1 MGDRAVGQFVV
12 VAMRKGVF
20 ARSKGW
26 HVGRSLK
33 IQVIYFGVF
42 NLTRPER
49 LLSTGVLFLQRKG
62 QFRARLCLEPEGEPT
77 ETSMMKRTRLL
88 ALLSACLFNA
98 LLSAATYAQG
108 AYPDRPISIWIG
120 FPPGTSTDSVGRILS
135 DKMSKDLGQPI
146 IIKNKPGVGGTL
158 APAEVAKSQPDGY
171 TLLLSATAPMGTAAH
186 LMKNL
191 PYSPLTDF
199 APIGQTSWL
208 PFLLVSNKTKGLDTF
223 EKFIAYAKAN
233 PDVLTYATIGN
244 GTTSHLVML
253 MLLTKAGV
261 KMVHVPYQGST
272 QSQADVI
279 GGSVDATFD
288 TMVTVYP
295 HVVSGRLN
303 ALAVSTAG
311 RTAMDPSVP
320 TIEEK
325 GISNFHLGAWIGMF
339 AVKDTPKPII
349 DKLHA
354 SLNRALNDPD
364 TQRKLVA
371 LGTDVV
377 KSDSPADFKQFVA
390 QNYKLWGELVDI
402 AGIER
407 K

>member
-1 MGDRAVGQFVV
+1 M
-12 VAMRKGVF
+12 K
-20 ARSKGW
+20 
-26 HVGRSLK
+26 
-33 IQVIYFGVF
+33 
-42 NLTRPER
+42 LTR
-49 LLSTGVLFLQRKG
+49 SI
-62 QFRARLCLEPEGEPT
+62 AW
-77 ETSMMKRTRLL
+77 
-88 ALLSACLFNA
+88 ASACLFSVLCVA
-98 LLSAATYAQG
+98 SSQAQG
-108 AYPDRPISIWIG
+108 TYPEKPISIWIG
-120 FPPGTSTDSVGRILS
+120 FPPGTSTDSIGRILS
-135 DKMSKDLGQPI
+135 DRMSKDLGQPI

-191 PYSPLTDF
+191 PYSPLKDF
-199 APIGQTSWL
+199 SPIGQTSWL

-233 PDVLTYATIGN
+233 PEVLTYASIGN

-253 MLLTKAGV
+253 MLLAKAGV

-279 GGSVDATFD
+279 GGNVDATFD

-303 ALAVSTAG
+303 ALAVSTTG
-311 RTAMDPSVP
+311 RAAMDPSVP

-325 GISNFHLGAWIGMF
+325 GLANFNLGAWIGMF

-354 SLNRALNDPD
+354 SLNRALADPD
-364 TQRKLVA
+364 TKRKLEA
-371 LGTDVV
+371 LGADVV
-377 KSDSPADFKQFVA
+377 SSESPAAFGQFVA
-390 QNYKLWGELVDI
+390 QNYKLWGELVEI
-402 AGIER
+402 SGVER

>member
-1 MGDRAVGQFVV
+1 MKPTMKQL
-12 VAMRKGVF
+12 
-20 ARSKGW
+20 
-26 HVGRSLK
+26 RSL
-33 IQVIYFGVF
+33 
-42 NLTRPER
+42 
-49 LLSTGVLFLQRKG
+49 
-62 QFRARLCLEPEGEPT
+62 A
-77 ETSMMKRTRLL
+77 L
-88 ALLSACLFNA
+88 ASACFLATA
-98 LLSAATYAQG
+98 LPALSQAQVS
-108 AYPDRPISIWIG
+108 YPDKPISMWIG
-120 FPPGTSTDSVGRILS
+120 FPPGTSTDSIGRILS
-135 DKMSKDLGQPI
+135 EKMSKDLGQAI

-186 LMKNL
+186 LFKNL
-191 PYSPLTDF
+191 SYSPLTDF

-233 PDVLTYATIGN
+233 PEALTYASIGN

-253 MLLTKAGV
+253 MLLNKAGIN
-261 KMVHVPYQGST
+261 MVHVPYQGST

-279 GGSVDATFD
+279 GGNVDATFD

-303 ALAVSTAG
+303 ALAVSTTG
-311 RTAMDPSVP
+311 RAQMDPSVP

-325 GISNFHLGAWIGMF
+325 GIAEFNLGAWIGMF
-339 AVKDTPKPII
+339 AVKDTPKPIV

-354 SLNRALNDPD
+354 ALNRALSDPEIN
-364 TQRKLVA
+364 RKLVA

-377 KSDSPADFKQFVA
+377 LSETPAAFGQFVA
-390 QNYKLWGELVDI
+390 RNYKLWGEMVEISGL
-402 AGIER
+402 E
-407 K
+407 KK

>member
-1 MGDRAVGQFVV
+1 M
-12 VAMRKGVF
+12 KLL
-20 ARSKGW
+20 RSIALA
-26 HVGRSLK
+26 S
-33 IQVIYFGVF
+33 
-42 NLTRPER
+42 
-49 LLSTGVLFLQRKG
+49 
-62 QFRARLCLEPEGEPT
+62 AC
-77 ETSMMKRTRLL
+77 LL
-88 ALLSACLFNA
+88 ALSFSALA
-98 LLSAATYAQG
+98 QAQG
-108 AYPDRPISIWIG
+108 AYPDKPISIWIG
-120 FPPGTSTDSVGRILS
+120 FPPGTSTDSVGRILA

-223 EKFIAYAKAN
+223 EKYIAYAKAN
-233 PDVLTYATIGN
+233 PELLTYASIGN

-253 MLLTKAGV
+253 LLLQKAGV

-279 GGSVDATFD
+279 GGNVDATFD

-303 ALAVSTAG
+303 ALAVSTTK

-325 GISNFHLGAWIGMF
+325 GIGSFNLGAWIGMF
-339 AVKDTPKPII
+339 AVKNTPQPII
-349 DKLHA
+349 DKLHGA
-354 SLNRALNDPD
+354 LKRALADPE
-364 TQRKLVA
+364 TARKLVA
-371 LGTDVV
+371 LGTEVV
-377 KSDSPADFKQFVA
+377 TSESPAQFSQFVA
-390 QNYKLWGELVDI
+390 QNYKLWGEMVDI
-402 AGIER
+402 SGLE
-407 K
+407 KK

>member
-1 MGDRAVGQFVV
+1 MKLLR
-12 VAMRKGVF
+12 VF
-20 ARSKGW
+20 ALAC
-26 HVGRSLK
+26 VYLAAAAA
-33 IQVIYFGVF
+33 
-42 NLTRPER
+42 P
-49 LLSTGVLFLQRKG
+49 LLG
-62 QFRARLCLEPEGEPT
+62 Q
-77 ETSMMKRTRLL
+77 
-88 ALLSACLFNA
+88 
-98 LLSAATYAQG
+98 AQG
-108 AYPDRPISIWIG
+108 TYPDKPISIWVG
-120 FPPGTSTDSVGRILS
+120 FPPGTSTDSVGRILA

-191 PYSPLTDF
+191 PYAPLTDF

-223 EKFIAYAKAN
+223 EKYIAYAKAN
-233 PDVLTYATIGN
+233 PDALTYASIGN

-253 MLLTKAGV
+253 LLLQKAGV

-279 GGSVDATFD
+279 GGNVDATFD

-303 ALAVSTAG
+303 ALAVSTTK

-320 TIEEK
+320 TVEEK
-325 GISNFHLGAWIGMF
+325 GLGSFNLGAWIGMF
-339 AVKDTPKPII
+339 AVKNTPQPII
-349 DKLHA
+349 DKLHGA
-354 SLNRALNDPD
+354 LNRALADPE
-364 TQRKLVA
+364 TARKLVA
-371 LGTDVV
+371 LGTEVV
-377 KSDSPADFKQFVA
+377 SSESPAQFGQFVA
-390 QNYKLWGELVDI
+390 HNYKLWGDMVEISGL
-402 AGIER
+402 E
-407 K
+407 KK

>member
-1 MGDRAVGQFVV
+1 MKLLRYFALACACLWAAAAPLVGQ
-12 VAMRKGVF
+12 
-20 ARSKGW
+20 
-26 HVGRSLK
+26 
-33 IQVIYFGVF
+33 
-42 NLTRPER
+42 
-49 LLSTGVLFLQRKG
+49 
-62 QFRARLCLEPEGEPT
+62 
-77 ETSMMKRTRLL
+77 
-88 ALLSACLFNA
+88 
-98 LLSAATYAQG
+98 AQG
-108 AYPDRPISIWIG
+108 AYPDKPISIWIG
-120 FPPGTSTDSVGRILS
+120 FPPGTSTDSVGRILA

-199 APIGQTSWL
+199 SPIGQASWL

-223 EKFIAYAKAN
+223 EKYIAYAKAN
-233 PDVLTYATIGN
+233 PDALTYASIGN

-253 MLLTKAGV
+253 LLLQKAGV

-279 GGSVDATFD
+279 GGNVDATFD

-303 ALAVSTAG
+303 ALAVSTTK

-320 TIEEK
+320 TVEEK
-325 GISNFHLGAWIGMF
+325 GLGAFNLGAWIGMF
-339 AVKDTPKPII
+339 AVKNTPQPII
-349 DKLHA
+349 DKLHGA
-354 SLNRALNDPD
+354 LNRALADPE
-364 TQRKLVA
+364 TARKLVA
-371 LGTDVV
+371 LGTEVV
-377 KSDSPADFKQFVA
+377 SSESPAQFGQFVA
-390 QNYKLWGELVDI
+390 HNYKLWGEMVEISGL
-402 AGIER
+402 E
-407 K
+407 KK

>member
-1 MGDRAVGQFVV
+1 M
-12 VAMRKGVF
+12 KLL
-20 ARSKGW
+20 RS
-26 HVGRSLK
+26 
-33 IQVIYFGVF
+33 I
-42 NLTRPER
+42 
-49 LLSTGVLFLQRKG
+49 
-62 QFRARLCLEPEGEPT
+62 A
-77 ETSMMKRTRLL
+77 L
-88 ALLSACLFNA
+88 ASACLWA
-98 LLSAATYAQG
+98 LSFSTLTQAQG
-108 AYPDRPISIWIG
+108 SYPDKPLSIWVG
-120 FPPGTSTDSVGRILS
+120 FPPGTSTDSVARILA

-186 LMKNL
+186 LMKSL

-223 EKFIAYAKAN
+223 EKYIAYAKAN
-233 PDVLTYATIGN
+233 PDVLTYASIGN

-253 MLLTKAGV
+253 LLLQKAGV

-279 GGSVDATFD
+279 GGNVDATFD

-303 ALAVSTAG
+303 ALAVSTTK
-311 RTAMDPSVP
+311 RTAMDPAVP

-325 GISNFHLGAWIGMF
+325 GIGSFNLGAWIGMF
-339 AVKDTPKPII
+339 AVKNTPQPII
-349 DKLHA
+349 DKLHGA
-354 SLNRALNDPD
+354 LNRALADPE
-364 TQRKLVA
+364 TARKLVA
-371 LGTDVV
+371 LGTEVV
-377 KSDSPADFKQFVA
+377 TSESPVQFSQFVA
-390 QNYKLWGELVDI
+390 HNYKLWGEMVDI
-402 AGIER
+402 SGLE
-407 K
+407 KK

>member
-1 MGDRAVGQFVV
+1 M
-12 VAMRKGVF
+12 KLL
-20 ARSKGW
+20 RS
-26 HVGRSLK
+26 
-33 IQVIYFGVF
+33 I
-42 NLTRPER
+42 
-49 LLSTGVLFLQRKG
+49 
-62 QFRARLCLEPEGEPT
+62 A
-77 ETSMMKRTRLL
+77 L
-88 ALLSACLFNA
+88 ASACLWA
-98 LLSAATYAQG
+98 LSFSTLTQAQG
-108 AYPDRPISIWIG
+108 SYPDKPLSIWIG
-120 FPPGTSTDSVGRILS
+120 FPPGTSTDSVGRILA

-223 EKFIAYAKAN
+223 EKYIAYAKAN
-233 PDVLTYATIGN
+233 PDVLTYASIGN

-253 MLLTKAGV
+253 LLLQKAGV

-279 GGSVDATFD
+279 GGNVDATFD

-303 ALAVSTAG
+303 ALAVSTTK
-311 RTAMDPSVP
+311 RTAMDPAVP
-320 TIEEK
+320 TVEEK
-325 GISNFHLGAWIGMF
+325 GLGSFNLGAWIGMF
-339 AVKDTPKPII
+339 AVKNTPQPII
-349 DKLHA
+349 DKLHGA
-354 SLNRALNDPD
+354 LNRALADPE
-364 TQRKLVA
+364 TARKLVA
-371 LGTDVV
+371 LGTEVV
-377 KSDSPADFKQFVA
+377 TSESPAQFSQFVA
-390 QNYKLWGELVDI
+390 HNYKLWGEMVDI
-402 AGIER
+402 SGLE
-407 K
+407 KK

>member
-1 MGDRAVGQFVV
+1 MKLLRS
-12 VAMRKGVF
+12 F
-20 ARSKGW
+20 A
-26 HVGRSLK
+26 
-33 IQVIYFGVF
+33 
-42 NLTRPER
+42 LT
-49 LLSTGVLFLQRKG
+49 S
-62 QFRARLCLEPEGEPT
+62 AC
-77 ETSMMKRTRLL
+77 LL
-88 ALLSACLFNA
+88 ALSFSTL
-98 LLSAATYAQG
+98 TQAQG
-108 AYPDRPISIWIG
+108 AYPDKPISIWVG
-120 FPPGTSTDSVGRILS
+120 FPPGTSTDSVGRILA

-223 EKFIAYAKAN
+223 EKYIAYAKAK
-233 PDVLTYATIGN
+233 PEALTYASIGN

-253 MLLTKAGV
+253 TLLNKAGV

-279 GGSVDATFD
+279 GGNVDATFD

-303 ALAVSTAG
+303 ALAVSTKG
-311 RTAMDPSVP
+311 RTVMDPSVP
-320 TIEEK
+320 TVEEK
-325 GISNFHLGAWIGMF
+325 GIPDFNLGAWIGLF
-339 AVKDTPKPII
+339 AVKGTPKPIVE
-349 DKLHA
+349 KLFV
-354 SLNRALNDPD
+354 SLNRALADPEIS
-364 TQRKLVA
+364 RKLVS
-371 LGTDVV
+371 LGTEVV
-377 KSDSPADFKQFVA
+377 VSESPAAFGQFVA
-390 QNYKLWGELVDI
+390 LNYKLWGEMVELS
-402 AGIER
+402 GLE
-407 K
+407 KK

>member
-1 MGDRAVGQFVV
+1 
-12 VAMRKGVF
+12 
-20 ARSKGW
+20 
-26 HVGRSLK
+26 
-33 IQVIYFGVF
+33 
-42 NLTRPER
+42 
-49 LLSTGVLFLQRKG
+49 
-62 QFRARLCLEPEGEPT
+62 
-77 ETSMMKRTRLL
+77 L
-88 ALLSACLFNA
+88 A
-98 LLSAATYAQG
+98 
-108 AYPDRPISIWIG
+108 
-120 FPPGTSTDSVGRILS
+120 

-223 EKFIAYAKAN
+223 EKYIAYAKAK
-233 PDVLTYATIGN
+233 PEALTYASIGN

-253 MLLTKAGV
+253 TLLNKAGV

-279 GGSVDATFD
+279 GGNVDATFD

-303 ALAVSTAG
+303 ALAVSTKG
-311 RTAMDPSVP
+311 RTVMDPSVP
-320 TIEEK
+320 TVEEK
-325 GISNFHLGAWIGMF
+325 GIPDFNLGAWIGLF
-339 AVKDTPKPII
+339 AVKGTPKPIVE
-349 DKLHA
+349 KLFA
-354 SLNRALNDPD
+354 SLNRALADPEIS
-364 TQRKLVA
+364 RKLVS
-371 LGTDVV
+371 LGTEVV
-377 KSDSPADFKQFVA
+377 VSESPAAFGQFVA
-390 QNYKLWGELVDI
+390 LNYKRWGEMVELS
-402 AGIER
+402 GLE
-407 K
+407 KK

>member
-1 MGDRAVGQFVV
+1 M
-12 VAMRKGVF
+12 KLL
-20 ARSKGW
+20 RS
-26 HVGRSLK
+26 
-33 IQVIYFGVF
+33 I
-42 NLTRPER
+42 
-49 LLSTGVLFLQRKG
+49 
-62 QFRARLCLEPEGEPT
+62 A
-77 ETSMMKRTRLL
+77 L
-88 ALLSACLFNA
+88 ASACLWA
-98 LLSAATYAQG
+98 LSFSTLTQAQG
-108 AYPDRPISIWIG
+108 SYPDKPLSIWVG
-120 FPPGTSTDSVGRILS
+120 FPPGTSTDSVARILA

-186 LMKNL
+186 LMKSL

-223 EKFIAYAKAN
+223 EKYIAYAKAN
-233 PDVLTYATIGN
+233 PEVLTYASIGN

-253 MLLTKAGV
+253 LLLQKAGV

-279 GGSVDATFD
+279 GGNVDATFD

-303 ALAVSTAG
+303 ALAVSTTK
-311 RTAMDPSVP
+311 RTAMDPAVP

-325 GISNFHLGAWIGMF
+325 GIGSFNLGAWIGMF
-339 AVKDTPKPII
+339 AVKNTPQPII
-349 DKLHA
+349 DKLHGA
-354 SLNRALNDPD
+354 LNRALADPE
-364 TQRKLVA
+364 TARKLVA
-371 LGTDVV
+371 LGTEVV
-377 KSDSPADFKQFVA
+377 TSESPAQFSQFVA
-390 QNYKLWGELVDI
+390 HNYKLWGEMVDI
-402 AGIER
+402 SGLE
-407 K
+407 KK

>member
-1 MGDRAVGQFVV
+1 M
-12 VAMRKGVF
+12 KLL
-20 ARSKGW
+20 RSIALA
-26 HVGRSLK
+26 S
-33 IQVIYFGVF
+33 
-42 NLTRPER
+42 
-49 LLSTGVLFLQRKG
+49 
-62 QFRARLCLEPEGEPT
+62 AC
-77 ETSMMKRTRLL
+77 LL
-88 ALLSACLFNA
+88 ALSFSALA
-98 LLSAATYAQG
+98 QAQG
-108 AYPDRPISIWIG
+108 AYPDKPISIWIG
-120 FPPGTSTDSVGRILS
+120 FPPGTSTDSVGRILA

-223 EKFIAYAKAN
+223 EKYIAYAKAN
-233 PDVLTYATIGN
+233 PELLTYASIGN

-253 MLLTKAGV
+253 LLLQKAGV

-279 GGSVDATFD
+279 GGNVDATFD

-303 ALAVSTAG
+303 ALAVSTTK

-325 GISNFHLGAWIGMF
+325 GIGSFNLGAWIGMF
-339 AVKDTPKPII
+339 AVKNTPQPII
-349 DKLHA
+349 DKLHGA
-354 SLNRALNDPD
+354 LNRTLADPE
-364 TQRKLVA
+364 TARKLVA
-371 LGTDVV
+371 LGTEVV
-377 KSDSPADFKQFVA
+377 TSESPAQFSQFVA
-390 QNYKLWGELVDI
+390 QNYKLWGEMVDI
-402 AGIER
+402 SGLE
-407 K
+407 KK

>member
-1 MGDRAVGQFVV
+1 M
-12 VAMRKGVF
+12 KLL
-20 ARSKGW
+20 RS
-26 HVGRSLK
+26 
-33 IQVIYFGVF
+33 I
-42 NLTRPER
+42 
-49 LLSTGVLFLQRKG
+49 
-62 QFRARLCLEPEGEPT
+62 A
-77 ETSMMKRTRLL
+77 L
-88 ALLSACLFNA
+88 ASACLWA
-98 LLSAATYAQG
+98 LSFSTLTQAQG
-108 AYPDRPISIWIG
+108 SYPDKPLSIWIG
-120 FPPGTSTDSVGRILS
+120 FPPGTSTDSVGRILA

-223 EKFIAYAKAN
+223 EKYIAYAKAN
-233 PDVLTYATIGN
+233 PDVLTYASIGN

-253 MLLTKAGV
+253 LLLQKAGV

-279 GGSVDATFD
+279 GGNVDATFD

-303 ALAVSTAG
+303 ALAVSTTK
-311 RTAMDPSVP
+311 RTAMDPAVP

-325 GISNFHLGAWIGMF
+325 GIGSFNLGAWIGMF
-339 AVKDTPKPII
+339 AVKNTPQPII
-349 DKLHA
+349 DKLHGA
-354 SLNRALNDPD
+354 LNRALADPE
-364 TQRKLVA
+364 TARKLVA
-371 LGTDVV
+371 LGSEVV
-377 KSDSPADFKQFVA
+377 TSESPAQFGQFVA
-390 QNYKLWGELVDI
+390 QNYKLWGEMVEISGL
-402 AGIER
+402 E
-407 K
+407 KK

>member
-1 MGDRAVGQFVV
+1 M
-12 VAMRKGVF
+12 KLL
-20 ARSKGW
+20 RSIALA
-26 HVGRSLK
+26 S
-33 IQVIYFGVF
+33 
-42 NLTRPER
+42 
-49 LLSTGVLFLQRKG
+49 
-62 QFRARLCLEPEGEPT
+62 AC
-77 ETSMMKRTRLL
+77 LL
-88 ALLSACLFNA
+88 ALSFSALA
-98 LLSAATYAQG
+98 QAQG
-108 AYPDRPISIWIG
+108 AYPDKPISIWIG
-120 FPPGTSTDSVGRILS
+120 FPPGTSTDSVGRILA

-223 EKFIAYAKAN
+223 EKYIAYAKAN
-233 PDVLTYATIGN
+233 PELLTYASIGN

-253 MLLTKAGV
+253 LLLQKAGV

-279 GGSVDATFD
+279 GGNVDATFD

-303 ALAVSTAG
+303 ALAVSTTK

-325 GISNFHLGAWIGMF
+325 GIGSFNLGAWIGMF
-339 AVKDTPKPII
+339 AVKNTPQPII
-349 DKLHA
+349 DKLHGA
-354 SLNRALNDPD
+354 LNRALADPE
-364 TQRKLVA
+364 TARKLVA
-371 LGTDVV
+371 LGTEVV
-377 KSDSPADFKQFVA
+377 TSESPAQFSQFVA
-390 QNYKLWGELVDI
+390 QNYKLWGEMVDI
-402 AGIER
+402 SGLE
-407 K
+407 KK

>member
-1 MGDRAVGQFVV
+1 MKLLRS
-12 VAMRKGVF
+12 F
-20 ARSKGW
+20 A
-26 HVGRSLK
+26 
-33 IQVIYFGVF
+33 
-42 NLTRPER
+42 LT
-49 LLSTGVLFLQRKG
+49 SACF
-62 QFRARLCLEPEGEPT
+62 
-77 ETSMMKRTRLL
+77 L
-88 ALLSACLFNA
+88 ALSFSTL
-98 LLSAATYAQG
+98 TQAQG
-108 AYPDRPISIWIG
+108 AYPDKPLSIWVG
-120 FPPGTSTDSVGRILS
+120 FPPGTSTDSVGRILA

-223 EKFIAYAKAN
+223 EKYIAYAKAK
-233 PDVLTYATIGN
+233 PEALTYASIGN

-253 MLLTKAGV
+253 TLLNKAGV

-279 GGSVDATFD
+279 GGNVDATFD

-303 ALAVSTAG
+303 ALAVSTKG
-311 RTAMDPSVP
+311 RTVMDPSVP
-320 TIEEK
+320 TVEEK
-325 GISNFHLGAWIGMF
+325 GIPDFNLGAWIGLF
-339 AVKDTPKPII
+339 AVKGTPKPIVE
-349 DKLHA
+349 KLFA
-354 SLNRALNDPD
+354 SLNRALADPEIS
-364 TQRKLVA
+364 RKLVS
-371 LGTDVV
+371 LGTEVV
-377 KSDSPADFKQFVA
+377 VSESPAAFGQFVA
-390 QNYKLWGELVDI
+390 LNYKRWGEMVELS
-402 AGIER
+402 GLE
-407 K
+407 KK

>member
-1 MGDRAVGQFVV
+1 MKLLRFFALAGVCLGAAVG
-12 VAMRKGVF
+12 
-20 ARSKGW
+20 
-26 HVGRSLK
+26 
-33 IQVIYFGVF
+33 
-42 NLTRPER
+42 P
-49 LLSTGVLFLQRKG
+49 LLSQ
-62 QFRARLCLEPEGEPT
+62 
-77 ETSMMKRTRLL
+77 
-88 ALLSACLFNA
+88 
-98 LLSAATYAQG
+98 AQG
-108 AYPDRPISIWIG
+108 TYPDKPLSIWIG
-120 FPPGTSTDSVGRILS
+120 FPPGTSTDSVGRILA

-223 EKFIAYAKAN
+223 EKYIAYAKAN
-233 PDVLTYATIGN
+233 PDLLTYASIGN

-253 MLLTKAGV
+253 LLLQKAGV

-279 GGSVDATFD
+279 GGNVDATFD

-303 ALAVSTAG
+303 ALAVSTTK

-325 GISNFHLGAWIGMF
+325 GIGSFNLGAWIGMF
-339 AVKDTPKPII
+339 AVKNTPQAII
-349 DKLHA
+349 DKLHGA
-354 SLNRALNDPD
+354 LNRALADPD
-364 TQRKLVA
+364 TARKLVA
-371 LGTDVV
+371 LGTEVV
-377 KSDSPADFKQFVA
+377 TSDTPAQFGQFVA
-390 QNYKLWGELVDI
+390 HNYKLWGEMVEISGL
-402 AGIER
+402 E
-407 K
+407 KK

>member
-1 MGDRAVGQFVV
+1 MKLLRYVALACACLWAAAAPLVGQ
-12 VAMRKGVF
+12 
-20 ARSKGW
+20 
-26 HVGRSLK
+26 
-33 IQVIYFGVF
+33 
-42 NLTRPER
+42 
-49 LLSTGVLFLQRKG
+49 
-62 QFRARLCLEPEGEPT
+62 
-77 ETSMMKRTRLL
+77 
-88 ALLSACLFNA
+88 
-98 LLSAATYAQG
+98 AQG
-108 AYPDRPISIWIG
+108 AYPDKPISIWIG
-120 FPPGTSTDSVGRILS
+120 FPPGTSTDSVGRILA

-199 APIGQTSWL
+199 APIGQASWL

-223 EKFIAYAKAN
+223 EKYIAYAKAN
-233 PDVLTYATIGN
+233 PDALTYASIGN

-253 MLLTKAGV
+253 LLLQKAGV

-279 GGSVDATFD
+279 GGNVDATFD

-303 ALAVSTAG
+303 ALAVSTTK

-320 TIEEK
+320 TVEEK
-325 GISNFHLGAWIGMF
+325 GLGSFNLGAWIGMF
-339 AVKDTPKPII
+339 AVKNTPQPII
-349 DKLHA
+349 DKLHGA
-354 SLNRALNDPD
+354 LNRALADPE
-364 TQRKLVA
+364 TARKLVA
-371 LGTDVV
+371 LGTEVV
-377 KSDSPADFKQFVA
+377 SSESPAQFGQFVA
-390 QNYKLWGELVDI
+390 HNYKLWGEMVEISGL
-402 AGIER
+402 E
-407 K
+407 KK

>member
-1 MGDRAVGQFVV
+1 MKLLRYFALACACLWAAAAPLVGQ
-12 VAMRKGVF
+12 
-20 ARSKGW
+20 
-26 HVGRSLK
+26 
-33 IQVIYFGVF
+33 
-42 NLTRPER
+42 
-49 LLSTGVLFLQRKG
+49 
-62 QFRARLCLEPEGEPT
+62 
-77 ETSMMKRTRLL
+77 
-88 ALLSACLFNA
+88 
-98 LLSAATYAQG
+98 AQG
-108 AYPDRPISIWIG
+108 AYPDKPISIWIG
-120 FPPGTSTDSVGRILS
+120 FPPGTSTDSVGRILA

-199 APIGQTSWL
+199 SPIGQASWL

-223 EKFIAYAKAN
+223 EKYIAYAKAN
-233 PDVLTYATIGN
+233 PDALTYASIGN

-253 MLLTKAGV
+253 LLLQKAGV

-279 GGSVDATFD
+279 GGNVDATFD

-303 ALAVSTAG
+303 ALAVSTTK

-320 TIEEK
+320 TVEEK
-325 GISNFHLGAWIGMF
+325 GLGAFNLGAWIGMF
-339 AVKDTPKPII
+339 AVKNTPQPII
-349 DKLHA
+349 DKLHGA
-354 SLNRALNDPD
+354 LNRALADPE
-364 TQRKLVA
+364 TARKLVA
-371 LGTDVV
+371 LGTEVV
-377 KSDSPADFKQFVA
+377 SSESPAQFGQFVA
-390 QNYKLWGELVDI
+390 HNYKLWGEMVEISGLEKKIVCRSSSI
-402 AGIER
+402 IFG
-407 K
+407 

>member
-1 MGDRAVGQFVV
+1 M
-12 VAMRKGVF
+12 KLL
-20 ARSKGW
+20 RS
-26 HVGRSLK
+26 
-33 IQVIYFGVF
+33 I
-42 NLTRPER
+42 
-49 LLSTGVLFLQRKG
+49 
-62 QFRARLCLEPEGEPT
+62 A
-77 ETSMMKRTRLL
+77 L
-88 ALLSACLFNA
+88 ASACLWA
-98 LLSAATYAQG
+98 LSFSTLTQAQG
-108 AYPDRPISIWIG
+108 SYPDKPLSIWVG
-120 FPPGTSTDSVGRILS
+120 FPPGTSTDSVARILA

-186 LMKNL
+186 LMKSL

-223 EKFIAYAKAN
+223 EKYIAYAKAN
-233 PDVLTYATIGN
+233 PDVLTYASIGN

-253 MLLTKAGV
+253 LLLQKAGV

-279 GGSVDATFD
+279 GGNVDATFD

-303 ALAVSTAG
+303 ALAVSTTK
-311 RTAMDPSVP
+311 RTAMDPAVP

-325 GISNFHLGAWIGMF
+325 GIGSFNLGAWIGMF
-339 AVKDTPKPII
+339 AVKNTPQPII
-349 DKLHA
+349 DKLHGA
-354 SLNRALNDPD
+354 LNRALADPE
-364 TQRKLVA
+364 TARKLVA
-371 LGTDVV
+371 LGTEVV
-377 KSDSPADFKQFVA
+377 TSESPAQFSQFVA
-390 QNYKLWGELVDI
+390 HNYKLWGEMVDI
-402 AGIER
+402 SGLE
-407 K
+407 KK

>member
-1 MGDRAVGQFVV
+1 MKLLRS
-12 VAMRKGVF
+12 F
-20 ARSKGW
+20 A
-26 HVGRSLK
+26 
-33 IQVIYFGVF
+33 
-42 NLTRPER
+42 LT
-49 LLSTGVLFLQRKG
+49 S
-62 QFRARLCLEPEGEPT
+62 AC
-77 ETSMMKRTRLL
+77 LL
-88 ALLSACLFNA
+88 ALSFSTL
-98 LLSAATYAQG
+98 TQAQG
-108 AYPDRPISIWIG
+108 AYPDKPLSIWVG
-120 FPPGTSTDSVGRILS
+120 FPPGTSTDSVGRILA

-223 EKFIAYAKAN
+223 EKYIAYAKAK
-233 PDVLTYATIGN
+233 PEALTYASIGN

-253 MLLTKAGV
+253 TLLNKAGV

-279 GGSVDATFD
+279 GGNVDATFD

-303 ALAVSTAG
+303 ALAVSTKG
-311 RTAMDPSVP
+311 RTVMDPSVP
-320 TIEEK
+320 TVEEK
-325 GISNFHLGAWIGMF
+325 GIPDFNLGAWIGLF
-339 AVKDTPKPII
+339 AVKGTPKPIVE
-349 DKLHA
+349 KLFA
-354 SLNRALNDPD
+354 SLNRALADPEIS
-364 TQRKLVA
+364 RKLVS
-371 LGTDVV
+371 LGTEVV
-377 KSDSPADFKQFVA
+377 VSESPAAFGQFVA
-390 QNYKLWGELVDI
+390 LNYKRWGEMVELS
-402 AGIER
+402 GLE
-407 K
+407 KK